1 MGLGTLV
8 SWAVFGLFVGIVARI
23 VWFGRSPVGCLP
35 TMLLGIAGSVV
46 GGMIT
51 HALTG
56 GGYQPASY
64 LMSLL
69 GAIVVLWIYGATVTR
84 PRDD

>member
-1 MGLGTLV
+1 MGISHILG
-8 SWAVFGLFVGIVARI
+8 WAVFGLFVGIIARV
-23 VWFGRSPVGCLP
+23 VWLGRSPAGCLP

-64 LMSLL
+64 LMSIL
-69 GAIVVLWIYGATVTR
+69 GGIVVLWIYGATSNR
-84 PRDD
+84 PSDD